1 LLKFELR
8 RLKKLKIVEMAS
20 HIEQYQQKL
29 TLINANISF
38 ELFRQQP
45 DFAKFTTESNQ
56 VAI

>member
-38 ELFRQQP
+38 ELFR
-45 DFAKFTTESNQ
+45 
-56 VAI
+56 